1 VVAHANEFAFSAAY
15 WLAAAAGELYVP
27 KTGMVGSVGVIML
40 HVDQSRMNEKRGLD
54 VTHIIAGARKADFS
68 PHQPLSDAALGNA
81 QAMVDRLYGQFV
93 KDVAQSRR
101 ISQKAVRETEAALL
115 NPDQASANG
124 MIDGVETLDGALQRL
139 NVLMSDLK
147 KRRSYGRAA
156 AIAQLPEEH
165 DMSTAANGAAPV
177 PAVITQ
183 EQLDAAKAAGIAEGK
198 ATATADA
205 QALAATAAQAR
216 ISGILTHTE
225 AAGRRTLAEHIAFK
239 TTQSVEEAAAMLAAA
254 PKEAATQ
261 PTNLLAAAMGKIE
274 NPKVGADAGEGEA
287 KKVTPPVAA
296 EIYAFRRECVAKARN
311 GKAA

>member
-1 VVAHANEFAFSAAY
+1 
-15 WLAAAAGELYVP
+15 
-27 KTGMVGSVGVIML
+27 
-40 HVDQSRMNEKRGLD
+40 
-54 VTHIIAGARKADFS
+54 
-68 PHQPLSDAALGNA
+68 
-81 QAMVDRLYGQFV
+81 MVDRLYGQFV

-124 MIDGVETLDGALQRL
+124 MIDGVETLDGALTRL
-139 NVLMSDLK
+139 NVLMSDPK

-183 EQLDAAKAAGIAEGK
+183 EQLDAAKAAGVAEGK
-198 ATATADA
+198 ASATADA
-205 QALAATAAQAR
+205 KTAKDAERARIAAITGHAEATGREKLAAHFA
-216 ISGILTHTE
+216 HNTE
-225 AAGRRTLAEHIAFK
+225 M
-239 TTQSVEEAAAMLAAA
+239 SVEDAGKALAAA